1 MVGLVRRYVVHG
13 LIWGRGTATAGVSQ
27 RRRHTAAAVSAAT
40 TAGGRG
46 AEAAVVAV
54 GTLRLTA
61 HPKKGTD
68 LNLLIKMAALIP
80 SSYLVIDHFATPP
93 RGCSTAKAFTHLLPL
108 YRYSWVRYRI

>member
-13 LIWGRGTATAGVSQ
+13 LIWGGGTATAGVSQ
-27 RRRHTAAAVSAAT
+27 RRRHTAAAAT
-40 TAGGRG
+40 AAGGRG

-61 HPKKGTD
+61 HPKKGTG

-93 RGCSTAKAFTHLLPL
+93 RGCYTAKAFTH
-108 YRYSWVRYRI
+108 